1 MNRSDQLAVL
11 AQICNDNKVT
21 PQQGNYAALIRKICA
36 THLYI
41 SEAKTKELTRSLTTA
56 YYTDR
61 WGSLLNPQEE
71 NCEFTPNRIELQP
84 QNKLENLPVTSNTV
98 TTNAT
103 QERTQVHEAMMFLT
117 QNTHPEPPKKVDPQ
131 PTPQQDN
138 LTEQQIAQIFYG
150 VAQRETSNNVGR
162 IILSDA
168 RDITDNKHL
177 SIQEVHDLWI
187 KFYPVIE
194 AEIKSNVLMIYWG
207 GKCANQNMPYIQ
219 PRAPVF
225 RPKHQEIG
233 DIYEDD
239 TDVVPEQENP

>member
-11 AQICNDNKVT
+11 AQICTDNNVT
-21 PQQGNYAALIRKICA
+21 PQQGNYAVLIRKICA
-36 THLYI
+36 THLYV

-61 WGSLLNPQEE
+61 WSNLLNPTEE
-71 NCEFTPNRIELQP
+71 HYEYTT
-84 QNKLENLPVTSNTV
+84 NKLENLPVTSNTAA
-98 TTNAT
+98 TNAT

-117 QNTHPEPPKKVDPQ
+117 QNSHPEPPKKVDPQ